1 MILDQLCYNF
11 LKNKTADNILG
22 VLYHL
27 RNQNEFKLSI
37 IISKFFSK
45 YYPDIHEIL
54 QEYCIASYYN
64 KDYVNAY
71 TGAKELLKFNLDE
84 NFYNITLFNQHFSI
98 NHICDNYIYYNKE
111 KIQYIMTRKQKEFP
125 LVTLTITTCKR
136 FDLFEKT
143 INSVLNCFDI
153 DMIDYWFCVDDNSSE
168 EDRIKMKKLYPFF
181 TFYFKNYEEKGHP
194 ISMNII
200 RNYVLEKTKTPY
212 LLHMEDDW
220 KFFDKRN
227 YISDA
232 INVLANNRN
241 LGQCLFNKNY
251 TEKEGD
257 ISIKGGEFKV
267 TNKNIRYYI
276 HEYVYN
282 DELKNKWI
290 EKHGYSN
297 SSNYWP
303 HFSFRPSVI
312 RSKVFEDVGSFN
324 KEIHH
329 FEMEYA
335 HRYFQKNYI
344 SAFFEGI
351 YCLHTGRLTSQIH
364 DKTAINAYTLN
375 NEKQFDKKSIS
386 LDNFDSKIKTY
397 VLNLDRRPDRWDNFK
412 NNCSEIDFLNYQ
424 RFSAVD
430 GLKIKSTEQLQR
442 IFNNNDY
449 NMKAGMVGCL
459 MSHIKMYI
467 ELIYSDYDLF
477 CILEDDITFTS
488 NFDKKFLHLYNQLK
502 NEKWDLIYIGHH
514 IRNMENKHIEFHTE
528 NLPIIEKVNTHKSFL
543 KSLGGTTGY
552 LISKS
557 GAQKLLDFISLYGA
571 TNCIDTLQQ
580 KSANIMDVFYCTP
593 HLIYSD
599 CFDNNNSVD
608 TDIQRNITSL
618 SIPYE
623 EKVKNEMNFYSDMD
637 LLKSNYEDIVNKIST
652 NDEFILYCEE
662 KIDEICELCKNKNI
676 NYYTI
681 ENKIIFIVTKK
692 NINKY
697 FHSFKINDKYS
708 IDDCILE

>member
-1 MILDQLCYNF
+1 
-11 LKNKTADNILG
+11 
-22 VLYHL
+22 
-27 RNQNEFKLSI
+27 
-37 IISKFFSK
+37 
-45 YYPDIHEIL
+45 
-54 QEYCIASYYN
+54 
-64 KDYVNAY
+64 
-71 TGAKELLKFNLDE
+71 
-84 NFYNITLFNQHFSI
+84 
-98 NHICDNYIYYNKE
+98 
-111 KIQYIMTRKQKEFP
+111 
-125 LVTLTITTCKR
+125 
-136 FDLFEKT
+136 
-143 INSVLNCFDI
+143 
-153 DMIDYWFCVDDNSSE
+153 
-168 EDRIKMKKLYPFF
+168 
-181 TFYFKNYEEKGHP
+181 
-194 ISMNII
+194 
-200 RNYVLEKTKTPY
+200 
-212 LLHMEDDW
+212 
-220 KFFDKRN
+220 
-227 YISDA
+227 
-232 INVLANNRN
+232 
-241 LGQCLFNKNY
+241 
-251 TEKEGD
+251 
-257 ISIKGGEFKV
+257 
-267 TNKNIRYYI
+267 
-276 HEYVYN
+276 
-282 DELKNKWI
+282 
-290 EKHGYSN
+290 
-297 SSNYWP
+297 
-303 HFSFRPSVI
+303 
-312 RSKVFEDVGSFN
+312 
-324 KEIHH
+324 
-329 FEMEYA
+329 
-335 HRYFQKNYI
+335 
-344 SAFFEGI
+344 
-351 YCLHTGRLTSQIH
+351 
-364 DKTAINAYTLN
+364 
-375 NEKQFDKKSIS
+375 
-386 LDNFDSKIKTY
+386 
-397 VLNLDRRPDRWDNFK
+397 
-412 NNCSEIDFLNYQ
+412 
-424 RFSAVD
+424 
-430 GLKIKSTEQLQR
+430 
-442 IFNNNDY
+442 
-449 NMKAGMVGCL
+449 MVGCL